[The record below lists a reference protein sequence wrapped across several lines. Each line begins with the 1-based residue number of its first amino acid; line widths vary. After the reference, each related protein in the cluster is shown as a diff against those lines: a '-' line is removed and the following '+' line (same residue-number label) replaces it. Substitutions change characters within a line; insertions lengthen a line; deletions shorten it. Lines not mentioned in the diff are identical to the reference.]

1 MDIMKIV
8 ALKEVLALTGAAMNV
23 SARDTILASVAIKRS
38 DEEKKMWDKI
48 AFKAL
53 GDNPPLMYLTDEE
66 TEKLL
71 KGSNIIHIEKDTW
84 LTSIND
90 PKDLNDSFF
99 ILDGEAYAFNETG
112 FIELLPKGTFF
123 GTDGCLFRKRFYS
136 IKAGDRLTVLRVPAE
151 VFETFLKKD
160 AKITLNI
167 ARNVMLKQNV
177 LGPLNQFKDYV
188 RQLRGGAK
196 FDKELLIR
204 YFKAIDSALHPRCND
219 PEIDTSSWL
228 YANRRLPSNISSTM
242 VFYVT
247 TMCPEMLTH
256 PDVVKPIKT
265 ASRPRQVFQ
274 TIGGKC
280 VAILRDLDT
289 DLFDFMSNFCIHII
303 EARKAIQRLK
313 SPALFRDLLMHR
325 DQQEKVLSLLK
336 AGSNLSQDE
345 IDGLNRIWPNN
356 LGEHLAN
363 ILMHENDFS
372 LTISA
377 PSCHL
382 KQDAVEE
389 WIRNVWTAT
398 MNLYKFPP
406 GTSPESIPDEDMTVD
421 IMQGSRRAFL
431 NIISPYAYVYRD
443 DIMKWADEFRPKL
456 ITKQFNC
463 EEDKLL
469 ANAYYYF
476 LDHTETVI
484 EQKKLEEA
492 NGIFKFTQTDN
503 TGVSITLTDCTKLKA
518 GHCDPWIK
526 PKPANKY
533 HLLINIGYTFGYQS
547 SDIIRSLMNIFGKKI
562 RSFNAIGKAG
572 GLVGNKGDIL
582 IATRIHSDESFEV
595 VNNNLGNLDIKLI
608 EEKAKRPIHVGPM
621 LTVAGTVL
629 QNSILLNLYKKLFHC
644 VGLEMEGLHFAKEI
658 KRYKELSLVR
668 DDFVSRFAYY
678 TSDLPLDPEN
688 NLR

>member
-1 MDIMKIV
+1 MKLI
-8 ALKEVLALTGAAMNV
+8 ALKELLSVTEAAINV
-23 SARDTILASVAIKRS
+23 TARDGILASVAVKKTE
-38 DEEKKMWDKI
+38 EEKKKWEAI
-48 AFKAL
+48 AFRAL
-53 GDNPPLMYLTDEE
+53 GDNPPLMYLTDQE
-66 TEKLL
+66 TKALL
-71 KGSNIIHIEKDTW
+71 KGSDVIHIEKDTW
-84 LTSIND
+84 LTTIND

-99 ILDGEAYAFNETG
+99 ILEGEAYAFNETG

-123 GTDGCLFRKRFYS
+123 GTDGCLFNKRFYS
-136 IKAGDRLTVLRVPAE
+136 IKAGDKLVVLRIPAE
-151 VFETFLKKD
+151 VFKTFLKKD
-160 AKITLNI
+160 AKLTLNL
-167 ARNVMLKQNV
+167 ARNLLLKQDV
-177 LGPLNQFKDYV
+177 LGPLNNFKDYV
-188 RQLRGGAK
+188 KQLRGNAK
-196 FDKELLIR
+196 FDKDILIK
-204 YFKAIDSALHPRCND
+204 YFKIIDSALHPHCND
-219 PEIDTSSWL
+219 SVIDTNSWL
-228 YANRRLPSNISSTM
+228 YANRRLPQNITSTM

-247 TMCPEMLTH
+247 TMCPEMLSH

-280 VAILRDLDT
+280 IALLRDLDT
-289 DLFDFMSNFCIHII
+289 DLFDFISNFCIHLI
-303 EARKAIQRLK
+303 EAQKVINRLK
-313 SPALFRDLLMHR
+313 SPALFRDLLMYR
-325 DQQEKVLSLLK
+325 DQQEKVLELLK
-336 AGSNLSQDE
+336 IGSSLSEEE
-345 IDGLNRIWPNN
+345 IEGLNRIWPNN

-363 ILMHENDFS
+363 ILMHDNDFA
-372 LTISA
+372 LNISA

-389 WIRNVWTAT
+389 WIRSVWTAT
-398 MNLYKFPP
+398 VKLYKFPS
-406 GTSPESIPDEDMTVD
+406 GISPESIDDNDMTVD

-431 NIISPYAYVYRD
+431 NVISPYAYVYREK
-443 DIMKWADEFRPKL
+443 IMEWAEDSKPKL
-456 ITKQFNC
+456 ITKNFNC
-463 EEDKLL
+463 EEDKLI

-476 LDHTETVI
+476 IDHTETVI
-484 EQKKLEEA
+484 EQKRLEEN
-492 NGIFKFTQTDN
+492 NGIFKFSQTDN
-503 TGVSITLTDCTKLKA
+503 TGVSITLTDCTKLIE

-533 HLLINIGYTFGYQS
+533 HLIINIGYTFGFQS

-621 LTVAGTVL
+621 LTVAGTIL
-629 QNSILLNLYKKLFHC
+629 QNSVLLNFYKKLFHC

-658 KRYKELSLVR
+658 KRYKELGLVR
-668 DDFVSRFAYY
+668 DDIISRFAYY